1 MAIESF
7 NDLLNEARQQPD
19 SQRLLFVFTR
29 AELPDHPSEEQ
40 KLDFKQGNSGVL
52 IPMLCVD
59 KPLKELSNMTSLR
72 EESQAT
78 GIEWDIVF
86 VAAMTELGSEL
97 AELQLDRMVDAI
109 KVGNIEAYLTF
120 DRDGEIVSFQ

>member
-7 NDLLNEARQQPD
+7 NDLLNEAHQQPD

-40 KLDFKQGNSGVL
+40 KLHFKQGNSGVL

-59 KPLKELSNMTSLR
+59 KPLKELSNMKSLQ

-86 VAAMTELGSEL
+86 VAAMTEQGSEL
-97 AELQLDRMVDAI
+97 AGLQLDRMVEAI
-109 KVGNIEAYLTF
+109 KLGNIEPYLTF
-120 DRDGEIVSFQ
+120 DRNGEIVSFQ

>member
-1 MAIESF
+1 MAIDSF

-40 KLDFKQGNSGVL
+40 KVNFKQGNSGVL

-59 KPLKELSNMTSLR
+59 KPLKELSNMKSLR

-97 AELQLDRMVDAI
+97 AGLQLDRMVDAI

>member
-1 MAIESF
+1 MAIASF

-40 KLDFKQGNSGVL
+40 RLHFKQGKGGVL

-59 KPLKELSNMTSLR
+59 KPPEELINMKKLL
-72 EESQAT
+72 EESRAT

-86 VAAMTELGSEL
+86 VAAMTDLGTEN
-97 AELQLDRMVDAI
+97 AERQLDHMVEAI
-109 KVGNIEAYLTF
+109 KMGNIEAYLTF
-120 DRDGEIVSFQ
+120 DQDGEIVSFQ